1 MNDRSSY
8 SWKLGRETRSMRDI
22 DDWSGNEP
30 KRPSSSTW
38 GRVRDA
44 TNSLD
49 LFNEEKRTRIERMKG
64 GEKKNRWKGEGIL
77 FGGINVLRPRDDI
90 RSRRIISRQDR
101 GLNLG
106 QVCNEKTRKFSLFL
120 FPILCSIISSSLLR
134 SEYVSSF
141 LSSKERFPVD
151 RADR

>member
-8 SWKLGRETRSMRDI
+8 SWKLGRVTRSMRDI

-38 GRVRDA
+38 GRMQQIPSICSTKR
-44 TNSLD
+44 
-49 LFNEEKRTRIERMKG
+49 NEQESRMKG

-106 QVCNEKTRKFSLFL
+106 QVCNEKTRKFSLSL